1 MSRSSKIELLYFC
14 VLIESLAGY
23 AYDEK
28 HNGRHTDGKHDDLY
42 PHGTKHAKHDK
53 DATFAYQI
61 VETDRTFTYDAAG
74 KLVSATETEDNYGTY
89 IYTYEYDLMGNC
101 TYMEKT
107 LNYRVKFLSVE

>member
-74 KLVSATETEDNYGTY
+74 KLVSATEYSRWARTVGAPNGPSTSSSTDWSSA
-89 IYTYEYDLMGNC
+89 M
-101 TYMEKT
+101 KT
-107 LNYRVKFLSVE
+107 GAASLK

>member
-53 DATFAYQI
+53 DATFAVNAPYP
-61 VETDRTFTYDAAG
+61 VP
-74 KLVSATETEDNYGTY
+74 
-89 IYTYEYDLMGNC
+89 
-101 TYMEKT
+101 
-107 LNYRVKFLSVE
+107 FLSFEKLR